1 MTSMTIGRGG
11 EVTLPLDVQ
20 ERYGLKPETP
30 VRLVETSTGILL
42 IPLTNEPM
50 SEDLLLGL
58 FSDEPDLMDAVVEDA
73 MITREQH
80 FLRQANG

>member
-30 VRLVETSTGILL
+30 VRLVETSSGILL

-50 SEDLLLGL
+50 SEELTQELREWQGLGEAAWTQ
-58 FSDEPDLMDAVVEDA
+58 FPYEDAVA
-73 MITREQH
+73 
-80 FLRQANG
+80 